1 MAKDS
6 EAPVLLAAAGIALV
20 DPEGTVTPESQAATG
35 ESQLMSATELEVIK
49 VQLMSCMAG
58 RWYLELVKNQ
68 LGVFASATN
77 SVSSRFSTQPEIN
90 RLKAMGA
97 GGRGSHGNGADWKQ
111 EAKDTTLAALIHR
124 HTAGWKQEAM
134 DRQLEALNRK
144 RGGMC
149 KHKGGKA
156 DDKKHSKKVD
166 AEWLR
171 K

>member
-97 GGRGSHGNGADWKQ
+97 GGRGSHGRIPLPDGGGGA
-111 EAKDTTLAALIHR
+111 A
-124 HTAGWKQEAM
+124 
-134 DRQLEALNRK
+134 RK
-144 RGGMC
+144 PRC
-149 KHKGGKA
+149 CCRSPA
-156 DDKKHSKKVD
+156 P
-166 AEWLR
+166 EP
-171 K
+171 